1 MMAAPREMDPIE
13 AAAMRDELAL
23 LLASPA
29 FSRAPIMKRLLE
41 YLVEETLAGRGDQL
55 KAYSVAVD
63 GLGRA
68 PDYDARADSYPRV
81 QIGRLRRLIIEHYA
95 QAAPGPAGRLSIPQ
109 GRYRVELD
117 RGSSIVE
124 PDETTEPVPTA
135 PARKPILLWAAIGA
149 AFAIVIAITAVIALV
164 ILPRH
169 EEVTSASGRPMLEL
183 AAASANT
190 PDSELSDQVRAVLLD
205 GLRRSAVFDVRTT
218 RSVLPP
224 DPKATEARYRL
235 AVDITPGNVPR
246 VTLRLWRLS
255 PDRLLWS
262 GGYALPSANASQAEI
277 APRLASAIA
286 LIGRADG
293 LVAAQE
299 YASAPD
305 GPYRCMLTYPRYRRE
320 RTDADRGEL
329 EHCVPQ
335 SIRQADT
342 PMLQAT
348 ASYLALDRLSGSKGA
363 PQRNALLI
371 EAQTH
376 AQLATTI
383 DPTDPWAVSAQA
395 RVASVQKACPR
406 AVRNAIASAD
416 LAPYEPVLLADA
428 GVFLLNCHDERAEK
442 LIRDAIT
449 IDAGPEG
456 RFYWALV
463 LVAIERN
470 DRALAAE
477 ALDRMTPPVI
487 GRRPRYHLITAAGFA
502 MLGDVTRARAAWDQL
517 KAADPGVAAHPDQYL
532 ERTGISPE
540 IAARVIADLQKIG
553 LAGG

>member
-1 MMAAPREMDPIE
+1 MAGPREIDPIE
-13 AAAMRDELAL
+13 AAALRDELAL

-41 YLVEETLAGRGDQL
+41 YLVAETLAGRGEQL

-95 QAAPGPAGRLSIPQ
+95 QTAPGPAGRLSIPQ

-117 RGSSIVE
+117 RGTAPIE
-124 PDETTEPVPTA
+124 PEAPTAPIPVA
-135 PARKPILLWAAIGA
+135 PARKPVLLWVAIAA
-149 AFAIVIAITAVIALV
+149 AFFIVIAITAVVALV

-169 EEVTSASGRPMLEL
+169 EEVTTGSSRPMLEI
-183 AAASANT
+183 AAANAKT
-190 PDSELSDQVRAVLLD
+190 PDSDLSDQVRAVLLD

-235 AVDITPGNVPR
+235 AVDIPPGDAPR

-262 GGYALPSANASQAEI
+262 GSYSLPSADVRQI
-277 APRLASAIA
+277 DIVQRLGPAIA
-286 LIGRADG
+286 LISRADG

-299 YASAPD
+299 YASAPA
-305 GPYRCMLTYPRYRRE
+305 GPYRCMLTYHRYRRE

-329 EHCVPQ
+329 EHCVPK
-335 SIRQADT
+335 SIAQADS
-342 PMLQAT
+342 PLLQAT
-348 ASYLALDRLSGSKGA
+348 ASYLALDRLSGSRGA
-363 PQRNALLI
+363 SHRKALLM

-406 AVRNAIASAD
+406 AIRNAIASAD
-416 LAPYEPVLLADA
+416 LAPYEPVVLADA
-428 GVFLLNCHDERAEK
+428 GVILLNCHDARAEK

-449 IDAGPEG
+449 IDAGPDG

-463 LVAIERN
+463 LVAIDRG

-487 GRRPRYHLITAAGFA
+487 GRRPRYHLITAAGYA
-502 MLGDVTRARAAWDQL
+502 MLGDNARATAAWDQL
-517 KAADPGVAAHPDQYL
+517 KAADPGVAANPAQYL
-532 ERTGISPE
+532 ERTGISRE
-540 IAARVIADLQKIG
+540 IAARVIADLRKIG
-553 LAGG
+553 LASG